1 VLVYLG
7 GNVISTLSG
16 FFSSDGFMPHGYC
29 YLWNG
34 KLLWL
39 HIVSDGLIFLSYVSI
54 SLTLLYFIGKRRDVP
69 FNWIFICFGIFI
81 VVCGFTHAMEI
92 WTLWHADYWVSGAV
106 KAITALASVV
116 TAVLLVRLVPEAL
129 KIPSAEVL
137 RGEIAARERTQARFQ
152 GLLDSAP
159 DAIVVVNKVGKI
171 VLVNI
176 QVEKLFGYGREN
188 LLGQPIEILV
198 PERFRGKH
206 PGHRGSFFADPRVR
220 EMGAAL
226 ELFALRK
233 DGTEF
238 PVEISLSPLETE
250 EGVLVSSAIRDI
262 TIRKKAEKK
271 FRGLLEAAP
280 DAVVVMDKAGKIVLV
295 NAQVEKLF
303 GYGREEVL
311 GQAIEMLVPERFR
324 GGHPR
329 HRAGFFAEPR
339 VRPMGAGVELY
350 GLRKDGTEFPVEIS
364 LSPLETE
371 EGVLVSSAIRDIT
384 ERKRAEASRE
394 QLASIVNC
402 SDDAIIGKD
411 RGGVIQSWNQGA
423 ERLYGYSEA
432 EVMGKHI
439 SVILPPGAPDELQAI
454 MARLQEGTVVHREEA
469 QRQRK
474 DGSII
479 QVALTIS
486 PIKDSRGRLTGA
498 STMARDISER
508 KRIESEINNLNKDL
522 ASRNTELAAANKEL
536 EAFTY
541 SVSHD
546 LRAPLRHV
554 DGFSKL
560 LVESHNGALAPDA
573 KEYLGII
580 RDSAIQ
586 MGRMID
592 DLLKLG
598 GVGRQQLTIDVVGL
612 NTLVDEV
619 RNDLTSSNPDR
630 VVEWKVEKLPF
641 VECDRGLIKQV
652 VANLLSNALKY
663 SRTRKPAI
671 IEVGVIPQD
680 GPPAIFV
687 RDNGV
692 GFSMKY
698 SNKLFGVFQRLHR
711 SEDFEGTGVG
721 LATVQ
726 RIIRKHGGRVWAEAE
741 LDKGATFYF
750 TLESPE
756 DPEAKVQADVGGK
769 L

>member
-1 VLVYLG
+1 MQ
-7 GNVISTLSG
+7 
-16 FFSSDGFMPHGYC
+16 FFSSNGFMPHGYC
-29 YLWNG
+29 YMWNG

-54 SLTLLYFIGKRRDVP
+54 SLTLLYFIRKRRDLP
-69 FNWIFICFGIFI
+69 FNWIFACFGIFI
-81 VVCGFTHAMEI
+81 VACGFTHAMEI
-92 WTLWHADYWVSGAV
+92 WTLWHANYWVSGAV
-106 KAITALASVV
+106 KAITASASVI
-116 TAVLLVRLVPEAL
+116 TAVLLIRLMPEAL
-129 KIPSAEVL
+129 KIPSLDVL
-137 RGEIAARERTQARFQ
+137 RGEIADRERMQARFQ

-159 DAIVVVNKVGKI
+159 DAVVVVNKDGKI

-176 QVEKLFGYGREN
+176 QTEKLFGYGRES

-198 PERFRGKH
+198 PERFRDKH
-206 PGHRGSFFADPRVR
+206 PGHRASFFADPRVR

-262 TIRKKAEKK
+262 STRKKAEQK

-280 DAVVVMDKAGKIVLV
+280 DAVVVMDRDGKILLV

-303 GYGREEVL
+303 GYAREEVL

-324 GGHPR
+324 GNHPG
-329 HRAGFFAEPR
+329 HRAKFFAEPR
-339 VRPMGAGVELY
+339 VRPMGAGVELF
-350 GLRKDGTEFPVEIS
+350 GLRKDGSEFPVEIS
-364 LSPLETE
+364 LSPLENE
-371 EGVLVSSAIRDIT
+371 DGVLVSSAIRDIT
-384 ERKRAEASRE
+384 DRKRAEATRE
-394 QLASIVNC
+394 QLASIVNW
-402 SDDAIIGKD
+402 SDDAIIGKGPD
-411 RGGVIQSWNQGA
+411 GIIQSWNQGA
-423 ERLYGYSEA
+423 ERLYGYSAA
-432 EVMGKHI
+432 EVIGKHI
-439 SVILPPGAPDELQAI
+439 SIILPPGAADELQEV
-454 MARLQEGTVVHREEA
+454 MARLGEGTVVHREEA
-469 QRQRK
+469 QRRKK
-474 DGSII
+474 DGRVID
-479 QVALTIS
+479 VALTIS
-486 PIKDSRGRLTGA
+486 PIKDARGRLTGA

-508 KRIESEINNLNKDL
+508 KRIETEITNLNKDL
-522 ASRNTELAAANKEL
+522 ANRNTDLAAANKEL

-560 LVESHNGALAPDA
+560 LIEKHNGELAPDA
-573 KEYLGII
+573 REYLDTI
-580 RDSAIQ
+580 RDSAVQ

-598 GVGRQQLTIDVVGL
+598 GVGRKQLAIDVTGL

-619 RNDLTSSNPDR
+619 VNDLKQSNPDR
-630 VVEWKVEKLPF
+630 QIEWKVGALPF
-641 VECDRGLIKQV
+641 VECDRGLMGQV
-652 VANLLSNALKY
+652 IANLLSNAVKY
-663 SRTRKPAI
+663 TRTRTPAI
-671 IEVGVIPQD
+671 IEVGVMTQNGVRVIY
-680 GPPAIFV
+680 V

-698 SNKLFGVFQRLHR
+698 ANKLFGVFQRLHR

-750 TLESPE
+750 TLESAE
-756 DPEAKVQADVGGK
+756 DSQANIPTEVGGK
-769 L
+769 V

>member
-1 VLVYLG
+1 MDTVLR
-7 GNVISTLSG
+7 

-34 KLLWL
+34 SLLWL
-39 HIVSDGLIFLSYVSI
+39 HIVSDALIFLSYLTI
-54 SLTLLYFIGKRRDVP
+54 SLALLYFIRKRRDVP
-69 FNWIFICFGIFI
+69 FNWIIACFGIFI
-81 VVCGFTHAMEI
+81 VACGFTHAMEI

-106 KAITALASVV
+106 KAVTALASVI
-116 TAVLLVRLVPEAL
+116 TAILLIRLMPEAL
-129 KIPSAEVL
+129 KIPSLDRL
-137 RGEIAARERTQARFQ
+137 RGEIADRARAQARFQ

-159 DAIVVVNKVGKI
+159 DAVVVVNKEGRI

-176 QVEKLFGYGREN
+176 QTEKLFGYGRAS
-188 LLGQPIEILV
+188 LLGRPIEMLV
-198 PERFRGKH
+198 PERFRDKH
-206 PGHRGSFFADPRVR
+206 PGHRSNFFGDPRVR

-226 ELFALRK
+226 ELFALRR

-250 EGVLVSSAIRDI
+250 EGILVSSAIRDI
-262 TIRKKAEKK
+262 TARKKAEQK

-280 DAVVVMDKAGKIVLV
+280 DAVVVMDREGKVVLV

-303 GYGREEVL
+303 GYEREEVL
-311 GQAIEMLVPERFR
+311 GHTIEMLVPERFR
-324 GGHPR
+324 GKHPG
-329 HRAGFFAEPR
+329 HRANFFAEPR
-339 VRPMGAGVELY
+339 VRPMGAGIELY

-371 EGVLVSSAIRDIT
+371 DGILVSSAIRDIT

-394 QLASIVNC
+394 QLASIVNW

-411 RGGVIQSWNQGA
+411 SEGIIQSWNRGA
-423 ERLYGYSEA
+423 ERLYGYSAAEA
-432 EVMGKHI
+432 IGKHI
-439 SVILPPGAPDELQAI
+439 YILLPDGAPDELREI
-454 MARLQEGTVVHREEA
+454 MAKLRDGTAVHREET
-469 QRQRK
+469 QRRKK
-474 DGSII
+474 DGSLIE
-479 QVALTIS
+479 VALTVS
-486 PIKDSRGRLTGA
+486 PIKDARGRLTGA
-498 STMARDISER
+498 STMARDIGER
-508 KRIESEINNLNKDL
+508 KRIEAEINNLNKDL
-522 ASRNTELAAANKEL
+522 GNRNTELAAANKEL

-560 LVESHNGALAPDA
+560 LVERHHADLSPDA
-573 KEYLGII
+573 REYLDTI

-586 MGRMID
+586 MGTMID

-598 GVGRQQLTIDVVGL
+598 GVGRKQLSIDVVGL
-612 NTLVDEV
+612 NNLVDEV
-619 RNDLTSSNPDR
+619 KNDLASSSSDR
-630 VVEWKVEKLPF
+630 VVEWKIDKLPF

-652 VANLLSNALKY
+652 IANLLSNALKY
-663 SRTRKPAI
+663 TRTRKTAV

-680 GPPAIFV
+680 GAPIIFV

-698 SNKLFGVFQRLHR
+698 ANKLFGVFQRLHR

-741 LDKGATFYF
+741 LDQGATFYF

-756 DPEAKVQADVGGK
+756 GLEAKVQAEAGGTA
-769 L
+769 